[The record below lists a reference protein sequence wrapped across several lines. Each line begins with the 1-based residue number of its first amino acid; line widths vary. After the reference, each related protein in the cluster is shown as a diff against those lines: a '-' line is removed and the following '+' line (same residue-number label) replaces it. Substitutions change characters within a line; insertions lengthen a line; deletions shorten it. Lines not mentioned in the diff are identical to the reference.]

1 MAEATKEEEEEEA
14 VKVPGSIPRAA
25 YEQTALLLL
34 RPLAV
39 RSRSRCR
46 RVPTFKYPY
55 LPGTRAGSDKLL
67 LVRMISR
74 GQRSKPA
81 EYGRARKEEE
91 EEEDVNAVSLV
102 KLH

>member
-39 RSRSRCR
+39 RSRSRG
-46 RVPTFKYPY
+46 VGGY
-55 LPGTRAGSDKLL
+55 LPSSTLTYREHEQVA
-67 LVRMISR
+67 IN
-74 GQRSKPA
+74 
-81 EYGRARKEEE
+81 YC
-91 EEEDVNAVSLV
+91 
-102 KLH
+102 